1 MGQKKYFMKK
11 LINYSLLFFV
21 GILFISCSKDSSSP
35 SLEGKWHFSASGAK
49 GSGSTII
56 WTPNQENACE
66 SQSYSQLNSN
76 GTILYQEYNTNSS
89 GACILYVDPNPNS
102 TSETWVRSGDD
113 LVITYSDFSVTP
125 TDVNVYKEHI
135 VSITDSELIT
145 QSYDMATNLVLI
157 DSYSKL
163 LRK

>member
-1 MGQKKYFMKK
+1 MKK
-11 LINYSLLFFV
+11 LINYSLLFFF

-35 SLEGKWHFSASGAK
+35 SVVGKWHFSANGAK
-49 GSGSTII
+49 GSGSTIV
-56 WTPNQENACE
+56 WTPNQDDAC
-66 SQSYSQLNSN
+66 SLQSYTQLNSN
-76 GTILYQEYNTNSS
+76 GTISTQEYNTNTS
-89 GACILYVDPNPNS
+89 GVCELYVDPTPNS
-102 TSETWVRSGDD
+102 SSMTWVRNGDD

-125 TDVNVYKEHI
+125 TDVSVSKEHI

-145 QSYDMATNLVLI
+145 QSYDMATNLVLT

>member
-1 MGQKKYFMKK
+1 MKK

-102 TSETWVRSGDD
+102 TSETWVRSGND

-125 TDVNVYKEHI
+125 TDVYVYKEHI

-145 QSYDMATNLVLI
+145 QSYDMATRLVLI